1 MRGAERI
8 VIALGAFGEARQAAA
23 GAQGANAVAAAG
35 EDLVRIGL
43 VADVPDQAVAR
54 RVEDVVEGSGQFD
67 HAEASAEM
75 STGYRNRID
84 GFLTQFVGN
93 LPDLLYLELPQ
104 IVRGSDRVEKR
115 RFAIC
120 GHSVI
125 PILSKSGL
133 TARQEMGCAKT
144 KRKHLKPADA
154 AG

>member
-1 MRGAERI
+1 MDRGGQLDDAEAGAEMPTR
-8 VIALGAFGEARQAAA
+8 
-23 GAQGANAVAAAG
+23 
-35 EDLVRIGL
+35 
-43 VADVPDQAVAR
+43 
-54 RVEDVVEGSGQFD
+54 
-67 HAEASAEM
+67 
-75 STGYRNRID
+75 YRNRID

-115 RFAIC
+115 RFTIC

-125 PILSKSGL
+125 PILSKSGS

-144 KRKHLKPADA
+144 KRKRLKPADA